1 MQTEILTAL
10 AAHRAEVRVQ
20 WYRLL
25 LLEPVSSPLAQP
37 DTLVHLMASTL
48 AEFFAAVPV
57 WVPDPA
63 AGAAAGSAVPACPC
77 GRNPYLAYFATG
89 RQALR
94 EALVVAQAATA
105 GLTAAARDAS
115 LLCVEQVF
123 GAIARREIALFCS
136 LCRLRMLAH
145 PPRWQPV
152 RPAAVRRP
160 PRDGV
165 LPGKRKAARPRPAG
179 KPG

>member
-10 AAHRAEVRVQ
+10 FAREAEVRVQ

-25 LLEPVSSPLAQP
+25 RLEPVSSPLAQP

-48 AEFFAAVPV
+48 AEFFAAVPA
-57 WVPDPA
+57 WVP
-63 AGAAAGSAVPACPC
+63 GAAAESTAGCAVPACPC

-94 EALVVAQAATA
+94 EALVVAQADTA

-115 LLCVEQVF
+115 LRCVEEVF

-136 LCRLRMLAH
+136 LCRLRTLAH

-152 RPAAVRRP
+152 RPAGFRRP
-160 PRDGV
+160 PPDGV
-165 LPGKRKAARPRPAG
+165 LPGKRRAVRPRPAG